1 MVWFANLKDTLYTEM
16 GSSLQILTEIELPTM
31 PASYPNVLI
40 DCTIS
45 NFNCVLFHLWSRFPK
60 NPLNKSA

>member
-16 GSSLQILTEIELPTM
+16 GSSLQSLTEIEIPTM

-40 DCTIS
+40 DCYY
-45 NFNCVLFHLWSRFPK
+45 FQF
-60 NPLNKSA
+60 

>member
-40 DCTIS
+40 DCYY
-45 NFNCVLFHLWSRFPK
+45 FQF
-60 NPLNKSA
+60 